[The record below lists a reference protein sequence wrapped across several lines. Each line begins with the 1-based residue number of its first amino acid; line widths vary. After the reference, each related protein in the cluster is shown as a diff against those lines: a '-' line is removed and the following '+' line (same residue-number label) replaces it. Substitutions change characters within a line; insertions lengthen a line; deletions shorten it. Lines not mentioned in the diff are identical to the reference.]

1 MRTNDYTYTVTLRV
15 VHHEPPNPDEPT
27 LNINTL
33 ADAIAAEAEDLSPEI
48 TVTVL
53 STRLVGVPS

>member
-1 MRTNDYTYTVTLRV
+1 MKAHDYEYEVTLRV

-33 ADAIAAEAEDLSPEI
+33 AEAIAAEAEDLSPEI
-48 TVTVL
+48 TVTVKSVML
-53 STRLVGVPS
+53 RGTI